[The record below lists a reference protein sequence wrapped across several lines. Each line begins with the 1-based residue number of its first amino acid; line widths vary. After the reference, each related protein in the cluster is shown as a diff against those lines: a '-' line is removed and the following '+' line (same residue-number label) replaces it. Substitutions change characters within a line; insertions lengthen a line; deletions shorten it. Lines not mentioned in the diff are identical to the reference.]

1 MYRLL
6 IVDGDEDVCESIRY
20 LVDWHQYDV
29 SSVLTVSSYGEAVNS
44 IMDFLP
50 HIALVDV
57 ELGEYWGYELA
68 EHFWNAGVKTIFC
81 MMSSREDFQY
91 VRKSMRAGARDFL
104 LKSINTKELQDFLE
118 RTIVRDL
125 NGTIPERTLSRPEV
139 DPVLQVEYSQ
149 LSRITAKIILIVKS
163 NYRRSQSLTSIAET
177 LSMSSKYIG
186 RIFLRDTGMKFSEY
200 LTSYRMIQA
209 RRLIENTQE
218 KISVVASMVG
228 YSQLN
233 NFYVHFKNYY
243 HISPSALRRFD
254 EGEAPPPLPTGPGME
269 DAEALAEET
278 SKLSQ

>member
-6 IVDGDEDVCESIRY
+6 IVDRNEDVCESIRY
-20 LVDWHQYDV
+20 LVDWEQYDV
-29 SSVLTVSSYGEAVNS
+29 SSVLTASSYGSAVNT

-50 HIALVDV
+50 HIALVDL
-57 ELGEYWGYELA
+57 ELGDYSGYDLA
-68 EHFWNAGVKTIFC
+68 EHVWDAGVGTIFC

-91 VRKSMRAGARDFL
+91 ARRAMRAGARDYL
-104 LKSINTKELQDFLE
+104 LKPINTKELRAFLE

-125 NGTIPERTLSRPEV
+125 HGTIPERPLSQPEV
-139 DPVLQVEYSQ
+139 DPVLQLPYSQ
-149 LSRITAKIILIVKS
+149 LSKITAKIILIVKS
-163 NYRRSQSLTSIAET
+163 NYRRSLSLTSIADT
-177 LSMSSKYIG
+177 LNMSSKYIG

-200 LTSYRMIQA
+200 LTTYRMLQA

-218 KISVVASMVG
+218 KIAVVANMVG

-243 HISPSALRRFD
+243 HISPSALRHF
-254 EGEAPPPLPTGPGME
+254 GEEDAPPLPTGPGIE

-278 SKLSQ
+278 SKLIQ